1 MRWRVMVGV
10 LLGVAAIGQA
20 GISGWIISQ
29 TRDVEVRARSAWDK
43 ADDLCQEALA
53 GTGEVTEAGSMLEV
67 RRTLQSDED
76 WRVVLM
82 DASSAISYCSTRQM
96 VSFCMG
102 KGCQAERSAT
112 EVTEGLGDQ
121 AVAPS
126 MEEILEAQPVRLSFK
141 MIEVRS

>member
-1 MRWRVMVGV
+1 MRWRVVVGL
-10 LLGVAAIGQA
+10 LLGFAAVGQA
-20 GISGWIISQ
+20 GVSGWIISQ
-29 TRDVEVRARSAWDK
+29 TRDVEVRAREAWDK

-53 GTGEVTEAGSMLEV
+53 GTGNVTENGSLVEV
-67 RRTLQSDED
+67 RRTLETGED

-96 VSFCMG
+96 MSFCMG
-102 KGCQAERSAT
+102 KGCQAERSAS

-126 MEEILEAQPVRLSFK
+126 MEEILEAQPIRLVFS
-141 MIEVRS
+141 MIEVRK

>member
-10 LLGVAAIGQA
+10 LLGFTAVAQA
-20 GISGWIISQ
+20 GVSGWIISQ
-29 TRDVEVRARSAWDK
+29 TRDVEVRTKAAWDK
-43 ADDLCQEALA
+43 ADTLCQEALA
-53 GTGEVTEAGSMLEV
+53 GTGEVVENGGLVEV
-67 RRTLQSDED
+67 RRTLKNEED

-82 DASSAISYCSTRQM
+82 DASSAISFCSTRQM

-102 KGCQAERSAT
+102 KGCEAERSAT

-126 MEEILEAQPVRLSFK
+126 MEKILEAQPVRLSFS
-141 MIEVRS
+141 MIEVRQ

>member
-1 MRWRVMVGV
+1 MRWRVVVGL
-10 LLGVAAIGQA
+10 LLGLAAVGQA
-20 GISGWIISQ
+20 GVSGWIISQ
-29 TRDVEVRARSAWDK
+29 TRDVEVRAKQAWDK
-43 ADDLCQEALA
+43 ADDLCREALS
-53 GTGEVTEAGSMLEV
+53 GTGNVTEKGSLVEV
-67 RRTLQSDED
+67 RRTLETGED

-96 VSFCMG
+96 LSFCMG

-126 MEEILEAQPVRLSFK
+126 MEKILEAQPIRLVFS
-141 MIEVRS
+141 MIEVRQ

>member
-1 MRWRVMVGV
+1 MRWRVMVGIM
-10 LLGVAAIGQA
+10 LGFAAIGQA
-20 GISGWIISQ
+20 GVSGWIISQ
-29 TRDVEVRARSAWDK
+29 TRNVEVRTKQAWEK

-53 GTGEVTEAGSMLEV
+53 GTGEVTENGSLVEV
-67 RRTLQSDED
+67 RRTLKNEED

-96 VSFCMG
+96 VNFCMG

-126 MEEILEAQPVRLSFK
+126 LEEILEAQPVRLSFS
-141 MIEVRS
+141 MMEVRP